1 MPDAVDVRPM
11 PGPIPSL
18 MPAGY
23 DLADVGYV
31 EEEYLLA
38 GRAESYRLAGE
49 RTPDGRWTGERDGR
63 SPYRTRLLVRR
74 PVDPSRFSGTV
85 VVEWHNVSAGLDASP
100 DWSYLHRHL
109 QRRGDAW
116 VGVSAQKAGIDG
128 GGVADGLH
136 LKLAWPDRYGR
147 LDHPGDA
154 FAFAIFSAAGRT
166 VRGDGGASVL
176 GPLQPTQVLA
186 VGESQSAMY
195 LTAYVN
201 GVDPLAQV
209 FDGYLIHGRPAAGAP
224 FSAVTTSRAEL
235 QAAMASVTTA
245 RGERIRA
252 DARVPVVV
260 LQSETDVILMGGGRA
275 AQPDGDRVRQWE
287 VAGAAHAD
295 SYLVRVSFGDDGT
308 LDPAR
313 FADLLAPVTELF
325 GMATGAPINAGPQ
338 QHYVAHAAYEH
349 LVEWAGGGA
358 PPPVAARLDVAAGG
372 DRLVLDEDGIATGGL
387 RTPWV
392 DVPREVL
399 SGLGQSGEGFAFLFG
414 TTTPLPPERLAAL
427 YPGGRDEYIARF
439 TAALDDTIA
448 AGYLL
453 ADDRDEILAVAAAAA
468 ASVAGW

>member
-1 MPDAVDVRPM
+1 MPDTVDLRPM

-38 GRAESYRLAGE
+38 GVAECYRLAGE
-49 RTPDGRWTGERDGR
+49 RTPDGEWTAEPDAR

-74 PVDPSRFSGTV
+74 PVDPDRFSGTV
-85 VVEWHNVSAGLDASP
+85 LVEWHNVSAGLDASP

-136 LKLAWPDRYGR
+136 LKLAWPDRYGM

-154 FAFAIFSAAGRT
+154 FAFAIFSAAGRA

-176 GPLQPTQVLA
+176 GSLRATRVLA
-186 VGESQSAMY
+186 AGESQSAMY

-201 GVDPLAQV
+201 GVDPLVAV
-209 FDGYLIHGRPAAGAP
+209 YDGFLVHGRPAAGAP
-224 FSAVTTSRAEL
+224 FAAFTTGRADL
-235 QAAMASVTTA
+235 QAAIAAVTSG
-245 RGERIRA
+245 RGEHIRA
-252 DARVPVVV
+252 DARVPVIV

-295 SYLVRVSFGDDGT
+295 AYLVRASFADDGS
-308 LDPAR
+308 LDPAT
-313 FADLLAPVTELF
+313 FAGLLAPVTELF

-338 QHYVAHAAYEH
+338 QHYVAHAAFEH
-349 LVEWAGGGA
+349 LDQWAAGGA
-358 PPPVAARLDVAAGG
+358 PPPVAPRLDVAADG
-372 DRLVLDEDGIATGGL
+372 DRFAVDDDGIATGGV

-392 DVPREVL
+392 DVPRQVL

-414 TTTPLPPERLAAL
+414 TTAPLAPERLAAL
-427 YPGGRDEYIARF
+427 YPGGRDDYVARF
-439 TAALDDTIA
+439 TAALDGTVA

-453 ADDRDEILAVAAAAA
+453 AADRDEILAVATAA
-468 ASVAGW
+468 VAGW

>member
-1 MPDAVDVRPM
+1 MPDAVDLRPI

-18 MPAGY
+18 MPSGY

-38 GRAESYRLAGE
+38 GVAESYRLAGE
-49 RTPDGRWTGERDGR
+49 RTPDGQWTAEPDGR

-74 PVDPSRFSGTV
+74 PVDPDRFSGTV
-85 VVEWHNVSAGLDASP
+85 LVEWHNVSAGLDASP

-154 FAFAIFSAAGRT
+154 FAFDIFSAAGRA

-176 GPLQPTQVLA
+176 GPLRATRVLA
-186 VGESQSAMY
+186 AGESQSAMY

-201 GVDPLAQV
+201 GVDPFAAV
-209 FDGYLIHGRPAAGAP
+209 YDGFLVHGRPAAGAP
-224 FSAVTTSRAEL
+224 FAAMTTGRAEL
-235 QAAMASVTTA
+235 QAAMAAVTSA
-245 RGERIRA
+245 RGEHIRA
-252 DARVPVVV
+252 DARVPVIV

-275 AQPDGDRVRQWE
+275 GQPDGDRVRQWE

-295 SYLVRVSFGDDGT
+295 SYLVRVSFGDDGS
-308 LDPAR
+308 LDPAT
-313 FADLLAPVTELF
+313 FAGLLAPVSELF

-338 QHYVAHAAYEH
+338 QHYVAQAAYEH
-349 LVEWAGGGA
+349 LERWAGGGA
-358 PPPVAARLDVAAGG
+358 PPPVAPRLDVAAGG
-372 DRLVLDEDGIATGGL
+372 DRFATDADGIATGGV

-414 TTTPLPPERLAAL
+414 MTAPLAPERLAAL
-427 YPGGRDEYIARF
+427 YPGGRDDYVARF
-439 TAALDDTIA
+439 AAALDDTVA

-453 ADDRDEILAVAAAAA
+453 AADRDEILAVATAA
-468 ASVAGW
+468 VAGW